1 MMYLSY
7 NCLIPIETR
16 YPFRLMKNDQDS
28 SKTSSRKQFYFLT
41 LSHTVLDSYAT
52 LLSHLQP
59 LLLTKLATAGARN
72 SLAGNFVAIYS
83 VFSSFGQILFGWLS
97 DRVQTVHFLTIGV
110 AFSAIGLS
118 LLWLAPSVNIV
129 YLLLAIGGIGIA
141 AFHPQATTYAG
152 ALASEDR
159 GLGTSIFLTGGN
171 IGRALGPLVLM
182 FIPYRFGLQYLVWEM
197 IPGLLVALLVP
208 KVLRFEKQLDLTAT
222 TRGTPSEEPRPREP
236 LWTVAS
242 PRMLPLIVL
251 FIIAAL
257 RTVTLTGLETFL
269 SVHLD
274 DQNYSDQVR
283 SLVIA
288 LFIFAGS
295 MGIMSSGWLMSRI
308 NTYVL
313 LLVSLL
319 GAPPLLYASLH
330 TDGFSFLAFLFFGNV
345 VLTSSITI
353 NIILAQ
359 MILRGHEN
367 IASGLMMGAAW
378 GVGGLLNKIVGDLG
392 DQFGLPIVLD
402 GLVMLPLVLA
412 PLLLLLRD
420 QPDLSKPAPR

>member
-1 MMYLSY
+1 
-7 NCLIPIETR
+7 
-16 YPFRLMKNDQDS
+16 MKNNQDS
-28 SKTSSRKQFYFLT
+28 SKTSTRKQFYFLT

-59 LLLTKLATAGARN
+59 LLLDKLATAATRN

-83 VFSSFGQILFGWLS
+83 VFSSFGQIVFGWLS
-97 DRVQTVHFLTIGV
+97 DRVRTVHFLTIGV
-110 AFSAIGLS
+110 GFSAIGLS
-118 LLWLAPSVNIV
+118 LLWLAPSPNSV
-129 YLLLAIGGIGIA
+129 YLLLAIGGIGVA

-152 ALASEDR
+152 ALASEQR
-159 GLGTSIFLTGGN
+159 GMGISIFLTGGN
-171 IGRALGPLVLM
+171 IGRALGPLALL
-182 FIPYRFGLQYLVWEM
+182 FIPYRFGLEYLVWEM

-208 KVLRFEKQLDLTAT
+208 KVLRFEKALDLTVT
-222 TRGTPSEEPRPREP
+222 TRGTPSDDQIPHEP

-242 PRMLPLIVL
+242 PRLLPIIVL
-251 FIIAAL
+251 FVIAAM
-257 RTVTLTGLETFL
+257 RTVTLTGIETFL
-269 SVHLD
+269 SVHLA
-274 DQNYSDQVR
+274 DQGYSDQGR

-295 MGIMSSGWLMSRI
+295 MGILSSGWLMSRV

-319 GAPPLLYASLH
+319 GAPPLLYWSLH
-330 TDGFSFLAFLFFGNV
+330 TEGFSFLSLLFLGNV
-345 VLTSSITI
+345 ILTSSITV

-359 MILRGHEN
+359 MMLRGHEN

-378 GVGGLLNKIVGDLG
+378 GVGGFLNKIVGVLG
-392 DQFGLPIVLD
+392 DQYGLPIVLD

-412 PLLLLLRD
+412 PLLILLRD
-420 QPDLSKPAPR
+420 QPDLSKPSV